1 MKGEVIKIKF
11 WKDTVSLSDGNQM
24 KINELFSKDN
34 FMAKQFSHSE
44 TFLEVKILNYSPVE
58 NELYVEILSYNR
70 DVCDFSLNQ
79 DQLSNKLSYIKSI
92 SLRSSDT
99 FKILA
104 MFREGHEN
112 TYSSKHREEKYIE
125 RNKESDIIHNIPI
138 VEKIEPKPIQEEELE
153 IKPQKVV
160 VSEIIQIPFK
170 KLSFEF
176 GCVSFK
182 KWIQELEKEIK
193 FEIINYN
200 VREEYDAI
208 KNYFSNVLKTKKIT
222 VSINLTAIDGII
234 NNVSVKSKEI
244 DKIDNKL
251 IDNVKFEFVRKTKKK
266 IDIEI
271 DKSIFTMD
279 EYFDTFSDEKFKSN
293 TFYSNETDFFDDL
306 LKISN
311 TKHYKNLRFLSSK
324 HAHKIMKLRFVHKPF
339 SFIFLIEG
347 DRDYHIIWETL
358 DTKEAT
364 YVWHLEK
371 NLDVLKRTIKKL
383 EDIINTIKVE
393 GKIAYINYNEDKFER
408 IYHDYSEIVDGFVKW
423 KGELESKLT

>member
-1 MKGEVIKIKF
+1 MIGEAIKIKF

-34 FMAKQFSHSE
+34 FMSKQFSHSE
-44 TFLEVKILNYSPVE
+44 TFLEVKILNYSPDE

-70 DVCDFSLNQ
+70 GACDFSLNQ
-79 DQLSNKLSYIKSI
+79 VQLSNKLSCIKSI

-99 FKILA
+99 IKIMA
-104 MFREGHEN
+104 MFKGGR
-112 TYSSKHREEKYIE
+112 SSKHNEEKYIE
-125 RNKESDIIHNIPI
+125 RNAESYDKHNVPI
-138 VEKIEPKPIQEEELE
+138 VENTEPKPMREEGLKLE
-153 IKPQKVV
+153 PKKVE
-160 VSEIIQIPFK
+160 VSEIIQVPFN

-182 KWIQELEKEIK
+182 KWIKELEQEIK
-193 FEIINYN
+193 FEITNYN
-200 VREEYDAI
+200 VRKEYDAI

-222 VSINLTAIDGII
+222 VSINFTAIDGVI
-234 NNVSVKSKEI
+234 NDLSVKSKEI
-244 DKIDNKL
+244 DKIDDKL
-251 IDNVKFEFVRKTKKK
+251 IDNIKFESVRKTKKK
-266 IDIEI
+266 KKKI

-279 EYFDTFSDEKFKSN
+279 EYFDTFSDEKFKLN
-293 TFYSNETDFFDDL
+293 IFYSNETDFFDDL

-311 TKHYKNLRFLSSK
+311 TKHYKNLRFLASK

-364 YVWHLEK
+364 YIWHLEK

>member
-1 MKGEVIKIKF
+1 
-11 WKDTVSLSDGNQM
+11 
-24 KINELFSKDN
+24 
-34 FMAKQFSHSE
+34 
-44 TFLEVKILNYSPVE
+44 
-58 NELYVEILSYNR
+58 
-70 DVCDFSLNQ
+70 
-79 DQLSNKLSYIKSI
+79 
-92 SLRSSDT
+92 
-99 FKILA
+99 
-104 MFREGHEN
+104 MFREGHKN
-112 TYSSKHREEKYIE
+112 IYSSPHREEKYIE
-125 RNKESDIIHNIPI
+125 RNTESDIRNYNSI
-138 VEKIEPKPIQEEELE
+138 VEKPEANPIQEEAIE
-153 IKPQKVV
+153 IKSQKVV
-160 VSEIIQIPFK
+160 VSEIFQIPFK
-170 KLSFEF
+170 KLRFEF

-182 KWIQELEKEIK
+182 KWIQELGQEIK
-193 FEIINYN
+193 FEITNYN

-222 VSINLTAIDGII
+222 VSINLTAVDGII

-244 DKIDNKL
+244 DKIDDKL
-251 IDNVKFEFVRKTKKK
+251 IDNVKFEFVRKTKKKK

-293 TFYSNETDFFDDL
+293 TFYSEETDFFDDL

-311 TKHYKNLRFLSSK
+311 TKHYKSLRFLSSK
-324 HAHKIMKLRFVHKPF
+324 HAYKIMKLRFVHKPF

-364 YVWHLEK
+364 YVWHIEKDLE
-371 NLDVLKRTIKKL
+371 VLKRTIKKL
-383 EDIINTIKVE
+383 EDTINTIKIE

-408 IYHDYSEIVDGFVKW
+408 IYHDYSELVDGFVKW